1 MTLADKKVSQY
12 RTKNR
17 TGCIVKS
24 FFGCSALFLIFFVI
38 VILIIISIEIPEI
51 EFTKTEQK
59 EYTIEFDS
67 LTNENIVKASFSWGF
82 VDNALRRRKYDLN
95 FRLLEKDVKSAMN
108 YIDKLASM
116 NYTDLGL
123 QSRFSDPETEAR
135 TVWAEVYRRVYNFS
149 VPQMQNVLEGF
160 NRIFLE
166 EKFPSNDKIQF
177 VISFIQNIT
186 YGRPGGTLDLFPPIG
201 TIAYRYGDCDT
212 KALLLYVILEKMG
225 VDCAMLWSYNYK
237 HAMLGIKVSAR
248 GNYLTTNGKKYY
260 FLETTYPNWNIG
272 NLPPEFNN
280 TRFWFIEEIDSP
292 ELQQKLIERI
302 EEKDSQRGGKPIPA
316 KP

>member
-1 MTLADKKVSQY
+1 MPQY
-12 RTKNR
+12 RTKIR
-17 TGCIVKS
+17 SGCLVKS
-24 FFGCSALFLIFFVI
+24 FFGCSALFLVFFVI
-38 VILIIISIEIPEI
+38 VILIIISIELPEI
-51 EFTKTEQK
+51 EFTKTEKK

-67 LTNENIVKASFSWGF
+67 LTNENIINASFSWGF
-82 VDNALRRRKYDLN
+82 VDNALRRRRYDLN
-95 FRLLEKDVKSAMN
+95 FRLLERDVIAAMN
-108 YIDKLASM
+108 YIDELASM
-116 NYTDLGL
+116 KYADLGL

-135 TVWAEVYRRVYNFS
+135 TVWAEVYRRVYKFS
-149 VPQMQNVLEGF
+149 VPQMKDILEGF
-160 NRIFLE
+160 NKIFLE

-177 VISFIQNIT
+177 VITFIQNIT

-248 GNYLTTNGKKYY
+248 GDYLTTNGKKYY

-292 ELQQKLIERI
+292 ELQRELIDPN
-302 EEKDSQRGGKPIPA
+302 EENESSGDTKPIPA
-316 KP
+316 KPQ

>member
-1 MTLADKKVSQY
+1 MPQY
-12 RTKNR
+12 KTQNR
-17 TGCIVKS
+17 AGCFVKS
-24 FFGCSALFLIFFVI
+24 FFGCSALFLVFFVI
-38 VILIIISIEIPEI
+38 IILIIISIELPEI
-51 EFTKTEQK
+51 EFTKTEKK

-67 LTNENIVKASFSWGF
+67 LTNENIINASFSWGF
-82 VDNALRRRKYDLN
+82 VDNALRRRRYDLN
-95 FRLLEKDVKSAMN
+95 FRLLERDVIAAMN
-108 YIDKLASM
+108 YIDELASM
-116 NYTDLGL
+116 NYSDLGL
-123 QSRFSDPETEAR
+123 QSRFSDPEKEAR

-149 VPQMQNVLEGF
+149 VPQMKNVLEGF
-160 NRIFLE
+160 NKIFRE

-177 VISFIQNIT
+177 VITFIQNIT

-201 TIAYRYGDCDT
+201 TLAYRYGDCDT

-248 GNYLTTNGKKYY
+248 GDYLSTNGKKYY

-280 TRFWFIEEIDSP
+280 TRFWFIEEIDAVR
-292 ELQQKLIERI
+292 RI
-302 EEKDSQRGGKPIPA
+302 EESSDRNSDQRRSRENSKPSPSIP
-316 KP
+316 K